1 MLAAINIGVNPVAF
15 TIGSFTIGWY
25 GIMVALAV
33 VTVVSWALY
42 SARRDPNVTYDNVIN
57 AALIGIPSGVIFA
70 RLLHVIDYWEHF
82 MENPG
87 SIIGGEG
94 LTIYGAV
101 LGAAIGVFIYSR
113 ISKKSF
119 GRMADLLAPGIILS
133 QAVGRIGCTLNGCCH
148 GVATDLPWAF
158 VYTHPLS
165 DAAIGIAVHPVPLYE
180 IIFNVLVF
188 AGLLMLRGRLK
199 PEGSLFMVYLAVY
212 GAWRLG
218 IDFIREGRDLL
229 FGLHEAQLI
238 GIVVIIICAVLFIVR
253 RTRWVERSEGP
264 EEAEPAPELSTAD
277 TGETD

>member
-1 MLAAINIGVNPVAF
+1 MPTAIYIDVSPVAF

-33 VTVVSWALY
+33 LTVIGWALY
-42 SARRDPNVTYDNVIN
+42 SAKREPNITSDNVIN

-70 RLLHVIDYWEHF
+70 RLLHVIDYWDHF
-82 MENPG
+82 MANPG
-87 SIIGGEG
+87 KIIGGEG

-101 LGAAIGVFIYSR
+101 LGAAIGVWIYSR

-165 DAAIGIAVHPVPLYE
+165 DAAIGIAVHPVPVYE

-199 PEGSLFMVYLAVY
+199 PAGSLFMVYLAVY
-212 GAWRLG
+212 GAWRVG
-218 IDFIREGRDLL
+218 IDFIREGRELL
-229 FGLHEAQLI
+229 FGLHEAQII
-238 GIVVIIICAVLFIVR
+238 GIIVIIICAVVFIVR
-253 RTRWVERSEGP
+253 RTRWVGKGEGP